1 MYSVYK
7 LNKQFDN
14 IQLWCTPFPIL
25 NWSVVPCKVLTV
37 ASLPTY
43 RFLRRQVRWSGIPI
57 SLRIFHSLLE
67 FTVEGFCVVN
77 GAKVDVFLEFSC
89 FFYDPT
95 NVGNLISGS
104 SAFSISSLR
113 SGSSQY
119 TYCWSWL
126 EGFLSMTLLACKV
139 STTVWQFEHSLA
151 LPLFGIGM
159 KTELFQSCGHCW
171 VFKFAGIECNT
182 FTASSFRIWNTSSGI
197 PSPPLVCSDA
207 S

>member
-1 MYSVYK
+1 MWNARLDESQTGIKIARRNINNLAFHMMYSVYK

-95 NVGNLISGS
+95 EAGNFTEHIGNPKG
-104 SAFSISSLR
+104 R
-113 SGSSQY
+113 
-119 TYCWSWL
+119 WSWSSCSSMWHVPTFEL
-126 EGFLSMTLLACKV
+126 LLILLWGKTVESKTQKCSRPLQRLS
-139 STTVWQFEHSLA
+139 S
-151 LPLFGIGM
+151 
-159 KTELFQSCGHCW
+159 HCLKLS
-171 VFKFAGIECNT
+171 V
-182 FTASSFRIWNTSSGI
+182 
-197 PSPPLVCSDA
+197 
-207 S
+207 